1 MKMIVNIGMFLIPA
15 IFLYIVHIK
24 GVYRKGGGIADA
36 GKH

>member
-24 GVYRKGGGIADA
+24 GVYRKGGDIADA